1 MIRAEIETIFDG
13 AAAAYDQV
21 IPFFGRFATDLV
33 AWRGP
38 RAGERVLDLCTGTG
52 ACLSALAGTAVP
64 GMLVGIDL
72 SAGMLDR
79 ARATDARL
87 VRTDAHRLP
96 FAGGTFDAYYCALSW
111 HLLDQPDQVLAEL
124 RRVGTAEASLTMS
137 LLGRSRHTW
146 YFMGE
151 VLREFLGTGQPAN
164 SARFQALRRRP
175 PERVLAASGWQVTER
190 DDTTRRFEFHD
201 PGQWLTWQ
209 TAQLGRGYLDRV
221 PADRQ
226 EELLARL
233 LEEAERTLAT
243 DGLWIEQGVVLL
255 RAEYERRSAWTP

>member
-21 IPFFGRFATDLV
+21 IPFFGRFAADLV
-33 AWRGP
+33 AWREP
-38 RAGERVLDLCTGTG
+38 RADERVLDLCTGTG
-52 ACLSALAGTAVP
+52 ACLAALAGAVP
-64 GMLVGIDL
+64 GVLVGVDL

-79 ARATDARL
+79 ARTTGSRL
-87 VRTDAHRLP
+87 VRADAHRLP
-96 FAGGTFDAYYCALSW
+96 FARGSFDAYYCALSW
-111 HLLDQPDQVLAEL
+111 HLLDQPDRVLAEL
-124 RRVGTAEASLTMS
+124 RRVGTAEASLALS

-151 VLREFLGTGQPAN
+151 VLREFLGTEQTAS
-164 SARFQALRRRP
+164 SARFQAMRRRP
-175 PERVLAASGWQVTER
+175 PERVLAEAGWQVTGR
-190 DDTTRRFEFHD
+190 HHTMRRFEFHD

-226 EELLARL
+226 EELRARL
-233 LEEAERTLAT
+233 VEEAERTLAT
-243 DGLWIEQGVVLL
+243 EGLWIEQGVVLL
-255 RAEYERRSAWTP
+255 RAEYGRRPAWTP